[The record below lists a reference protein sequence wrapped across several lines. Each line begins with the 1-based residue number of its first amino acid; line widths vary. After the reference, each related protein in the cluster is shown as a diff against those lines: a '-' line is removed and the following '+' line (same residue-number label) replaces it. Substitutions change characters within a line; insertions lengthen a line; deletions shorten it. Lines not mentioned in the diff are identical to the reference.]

1 MHRIVYTVTVKSPQ
15 PFDPGNAHPG
25 LDDLEALGRAAGEQG
40 ATVTVR
46 QALDPAAEQVWVL
59 SIESRYG
66 TDLSV
71 HRSEEDGRTALRS
84 FVVQAWEQDRP
95 GQPMPDDENQA
106 VRRFFEQGEEHYML
120 EETTLQ
126 GHLRPAVGF
135 GVVEYGEG
143 EAIAVVYTGFA
154 AEDEADAWGQA
165 HDRSFLDGWD
175 VVGVRHRTSFTPDP
189 IADAR
194 ER

>member
-1 MHRIVYTVTVKSPQ
+1 M
-15 PFDPGNAHPG
+15 A
-25 LDDLEALGRAAGEQG
+25 RAAGEQG

-46 QALDPAAEQVWVL
+46 QAPDLVAGQVWVL

-71 HRSEEDGRTALRS
+71 HRSEEDGRAALWA
-84 FVVQAWEQDRP
+84 FVVQAWQQDRP
-95 GQPMPDDENQA
+95 GQPMPDEEDEA
-106 VRRFFEQGEEHYML
+106 VRRFFEQGEEHYTL
-120 EETTLQ
+120 EEVTLQ
-126 GHLRPAVGF
+126 GDLRSAVGF
-135 GVVEYGEG
+135 GVVEYGKG

-154 AEDEADAWGQA
+154 AEAEADAWGQA

-175 VVGVRHRTSFTPDP
+175 VVGVQHKASFTPDP
-189 IADAR
+189 TAD